1 MEIKSFVLP
10 AGVEFSEDEKKG
22 LNALGDYIK
31 GQFEEMVAGIKSQ
44 NEIVEAVKEEF
55 GKLGLS
61 PAKIEKLEGALK
73 AQGVE
78 IATMKKGAPKQEGHK
93 TLVAAMEE
101 VLKSEEFAAAYKDM
115 RNGRGRV
122 STGEFALKLDT
133 SAITN
138 EDPNRTVLTTKIYAD
153 ASPRNA
159 FVQLFT
165 RINVPDDKNRIMY
178 NDASYTDGTGY
189 AEEMTKHTNTDTATL
204 TGKYRELAKLGSVLP
219 FSAESAEDFGYF
231 LAWAQTKAQ
240 QGIAAKLDS
249 LLWDGDGVDA
259 SKPKHIYGLKASG
272 VTAFNATTAGVA
284 ASVVGAEHRRPDP
297 RHENAGKGR
306 DQRFDGSELRADELC
321 HRIQDAHAEEH
332 PRRLHHGAAQWGL
345 VGAWHDDYPDPETL
359 GLGARRA
366 RFHDAPAAR
375 QAQYHYGDRAR
386 PGDGFV
392 SSVAVVSR
400 ASPRYTAG
408 YESEYLCRQHQHR
421 SGRHRESNSR
431 IGRVTHESER

>member
-138 EDPNRTVLTTKIYAD
+138 EDP
-153 ASPRNA
+153 
-159 FVQLFT
+159 
-165 RINVPDDKNRIMY
+165 
-178 NDASYTDGTGY
+178 
-189 AEEMTKHTNTDTATL
+189 TA
-204 TGKYRELAKLGSVLP
+204 P
-219 FSAESAEDFGYF
+219 
-231 LAWAQTKAQ
+231 
-240 QGIAAKLDS
+240 
-249 LLWDGDGVDA
+249 
-259 SKPKHIYGLKASG
+259 
-272 VTAFNATTAGVA
+272 
-284 ASVVGAEHRRPDP
+284 
-297 RHENAGKGR
+297 
-306 DQRFDGSELRADELC
+306 C
-321 HRIQDAHAEEH
+321 
-332 PRRLHHGAAQWGL
+332 
-345 VGAWHDDYPDPETL
+345 
-359 GLGARRA
+359 
-366 RFHDAPAAR
+366 
-375 QAQYHYGDRAR
+375 
-386 PGDGFV
+386 
-392 SSVAVVSR
+392 
-400 ASPRYTAG
+400 
-408 YESEYLCRQHQHR
+408 
-421 SGRHRESNSR
+421 
-431 IGRVTHESER
+431 

>member
-61 PAKIEKLEGALK
+61 PEKIEKLEGALK

-78 IATMKKGAPKQEGHK
+78 IATMKKGTPKQEGHK

-115 RNGRGRV
+115 RNGRGRL

-133 SAITN
+133 SAVTN

-204 TGKYRELAKLGSVLP
+204 QGKYRELSKLGSVLP

-259 SKPKHIYGLKASG
+259 SKPKHIYGLKTSG

-284 ASVVGAEHRRPDP
+284 ASVSAPNIADLILAMKTQAKVGTNDSMAPNYVLMNYATEFKMRTLKNTLGDYITVLPNGALSVHGMTIIPTPKLSASELVVLDSTTLQLHDKRNITMEIERVPETDSYRLWLWYRGQALVTRPDMKA
-297 RHENAGKGR
+297 NIYV
-306 DQRFDGSELRADELC
+306 ADINTAL
-321 HRIQDAHAEEH
+321 
-332 PRRLHHGAAQWGL
+332 AAIEK
-345 VGAWHDDYPDPETL
+345 A
-359 GLGARRA
+359 
-366 RFHDAPAAR
+366 
-375 QAQYHYGDRAR
+375 
-386 PGDGFV
+386 
-392 SSVAVVSR
+392 
-400 ASPRYTAG
+400 TAG
-408 YESEYLCRQHQHR
+408 PTE
-421 SGRHRESNSR
+421 
-431 IGRVTHESER
+431 